1 MTYEETLDWMFAQL
15 PMYQQKGKSAFN
27 AKLDK
32 RYFLLPKY
40 LGNPEKKFKSVH
52 VAGTNGKG
60 SSSHMLASILQEAGY
75 KTGLYTSPHL
85 KDFRERIKI
94 DGKPAH
100 KDFVVDFISD
110 HKEYL
115 ELNQLSFFEMSVGMA
130 FDFFANEKVD
140 IAVIEVGLGAHDWI
154 PPIS

>member
-15 PMYQQKGKSAFN
+15 PMYQQKGKNAFN

-32 RYFLLPKY
+32 SISFSKH
-40 LGNPEKKFKSVH
+40 LGNPESKFKSIH

-75 KTGLYTSPHL
+75 KIGLYTSPHL

-94 DGKPAH
+94 NGKPAD
-100 KDFVVDFISD
+100 KDFVVDFISE
-110 HKEYL
+110 HNEYI
-115 ELNQLSFFEMSVGMA
+115 ESNQPA
-130 FDFFANEKVD
+130 FLFLK
-140 IAVIEVGLGAHDWI
+140 
-154 PPIS
+154 